1 MNLIMPMGKP
11 KLIRITTVPLSLEKL
26 LEGQLAYMSQYY
38 ELIAVSSDKDRLER
52 YGKHEGVRTF
62 PLELTRRI
70 TPWKDLKAVYR
81 LYRFL
86 KKERP
91 QIVHTHTPKAGI
103 VGMMASYFA
112 GIPFRLHTV
121 AGLPLLES
129 TGIKRQLLN
138 FIEWLTYVFAT
149 HVYPNSHGLKEIIL
163 DSGFTSDK
171 KLKVLG
177 PGSSNGIDTSYF
189 SKAQYDLTSINE
201 IKARYYIPLDDFIFI
216 FVGRIVKD
224 KGINELVSAFN
235 RLQRIHPHST
245 LLLIGDYESDID
257 PISPHSLDQIINHP
271 KIINTGFKQ
280 DVRPYLAISD
290 VLVHPSYRE
299 GFPNVLLQGGAMEL
313 PLIVTDI
320 NGSNEIVKHGEN
332 GLICPKKDE
341 DSLFNAMCTI
351 IEDKTLLSELQAN
364 ARPSITGNYERRLLF
379 NAIHQEYEH
388 LLKNL

>member
-1 MNLIMPMGKP
+1 MEQKIV
-11 KLIRITTVPLSLEKL
+11 RITTIPLSLEKL

-38 ELIAVSSDKDRLER
+38 ELIAVSSDKDRLEV
-52 YGKHEGVRTF
+52 YGKNEGVRTF
-62 PLELTRRI
+62 PLELTRKI
-70 TPWKDLKAVYR
+70 TPWQDLKAVYG

-91 QIVHTHTPKAGI
+91 EIVHTHTPKAGL

-112 GIPFRLHTV
+112 RVPLRLHTV
-121 AGLPLLES
+121 AGLPLMEA
-129 TGIKRQLLN
+129 TGLKRQLLN
-138 FIEWLTYVFAT
+138 FIERLTYAFAT
-149 HVYPNSHGLKEIIL
+149 HVYPNSHGLKKIIL
-163 DSGFTSDK
+163 DCGFTSVK

-177 PGSSNGIDTSYF
+177 PGSSNGIDTQYF
-189 SKAQYDLTSINE
+189 SKTKYDLLVVNE
-201 IKARYYIPLDDFIFI
+201 IKARHNIPQDDFIFI

-224 KGINELVSAFN
+224 KGINELISAFN
-235 RLQRIHPHST
+235 RLQKIHPSCT

-257 PISPHSLDQIINHP
+257 PISPDSRDQIIKHP

-320 NGSNEIVKHGEN
+320 NGSNEIVNHGEN

-341 DSLFNAMCTI
+341 DSLFKAMCTVL
-351 IEDKTLLSELQAN
+351 EDKTLLSKLRTN
-364 ARPSITGNYERRLLF
+364 ARPSITGNYERQVLF
-379 NAIHQEYEH
+379 SSIRQEYEH